1 MFILKFNYNWGLKLN
16 LMFIEFLE
24 YMSDGCGIIVI
35 FYLIFIN
42 LFLGG
47 RKYKFL
53 FFCWFVIWIW
63 IILISKLVL
72 LLIYLIIISNC
83 NC

>member
-1 MFILKFNYNWGLKLN
+1 MFILKFNYNWGLKLK

-24 YMSDGCGIIVI
+24 YISDGCGIIVI

-47 RKYKFL
+47 R
-53 FFCWFVIWIW
+53 V
-63 IILISKLVL
+63 
-72 LLIYLIIISNC
+72 
-83 NC
+83 